1 MTELGQGAEPMKVLL
16 IDDEEDIRKIGQ
28 LSLEAVGKFQ
38 AILAASAR
46 EGIESALAD
55 RPDLILMDMMMP
67 GMDGLTALQEIQS
80 TPELKGIPVLFMTA
94 KVQRSDVARYVQMGA
109 AGVIH
114 KPFDPMTL
122 PDEIRRVIGRGRP

>member
-1 MTELGQGAEPMKVLL
+1 MKVLL

-46 EGIESALAD
+46 EGIELALVD

-67 GMDGLTALQEIQS
+67 GMDGLTALQEIQRA
-80 TPELKGIPVLFMTA
+80 PELRGVPVLFMTA
-94 KVQRSDVARYVQMGA
+94 KVQRTDVARYVQMGA
-109 AGVIH
+109 AGVIQ

-122 PDEIRRVIGRGRP
+122 PDEIRRVLGRG

>member
-1 MTELGQGAEPMKVLL
+1 MKVLL

-28 LSLEAVGKFQ
+28 LSLEAVGKFK
-38 AILAASAR
+38 ATLAASAR
-46 EGIESALAD
+46 EGIEAAILD

-67 GMDGLTALQEIQS
+67 GMDGLTALQEIHAR
-80 TPELKGIPVLFMTA
+80 PELKDVPVLFMTA
-94 KVQRSDVARYVQMGA
+94 KVQRSDVSRYLQMGA

-122 PDEIRRVIGRGRP
+122 PDEIRRILGR